1 MSEAVEQWIKQL
13 CLNDDEITEF
23 RLWWA
28 SRQGR
33 YRGFVPRQ
41 SLVDFCQDLAK
52 KANTERDRE
61 QDLLSNGKLSDDQY
75 ETLMLSCSALAGEVS
90 ALRAV
95 TEWAR
100 NQVESNGSLA
110 EDRRH

>member
-1 MSEAVEQWIKQL
+1 MSDGGAVDEWVRQL
-13 CLNDDEITEF
+13 CLSEDEVADF

-28 SRQGR
+28 THHGQ
-33 YRGFVPRQ
+33 YRGTVARQ
-41 SLVDFCQDLAK
+41 ELVDFCQDLAK

-61 QDLLSNGKLSDDQY
+61 QELLLNGKISDEQY
-75 ETLMLSCSALAGEVS
+75 ETLMLSCSSLAGEVS

-100 NQVESNGSLA
+100 QRVEEHG
-110 EDRRH
+110 RFP

>member
-1 MSEAVEQWIKQL
+1 VSDVQNWAKV
-13 CLNDDEITEF
+13 LNLSDDEIPEF
-23 RLWWA
+23 KAWWE
-28 SRQGR
+28 SRHGQ
-33 YRGFVPRQ
+33 YRGMISRQ
-41 SLVDFCQDLAK
+41 SLVDFCQELAK

-61 QDLLSNGKLSDDQY
+61 QDLLEKNVSDDQY
-75 ETLMLSCSALAGEVS
+75 ETLMLSCSALAGEIS

-110 EDRRH
+110 EDRRY